1 MKKNVLKKVF
11 SIVII
16 VAMLLYYV
24 PGECYADSQADN
36 TDKREYIISTKNNN
50 NKIVKLKKC
59 RLVIICLKEVLVKM
73 RFRNS
78 RKRGQWLRRIFSSRP
93 QKKKE
98 VKQG

>member
-24 PGECYADSQADN
+24 PGECYADSQAEN

-50 NKIVKLKKC
+50 NKIVKLKKMSSC
-59 RLVIICLKEVLVKM
+59 DNMFEGSLSKNEVQKLKEEGAVVEKDIQLQA
-73 RFRNS
+73 S
-78 RKRGQWLRRIFSSRP
+78 E
-93 QKKKE
+93 KK
-98 VKQG
+98 GS